1 MNPLVACIL
10 FAVSIA
16 FAEWGPKDVHALLLL
31 RTAQKHGVQTGK
43 LESAMDSA
51 GLVVVAEFHRV
62 MGDSYRPT
70 ITSANDF
77 AWHAR
82 FSKHYY
88 NKALDFR
95 LFDVPRERRSDLIRS
110 IRRKLGSR
118 FLVLWENAGKRG
130 EHLHIELRDDDRN

>member
-1 MNPLVACIL
+1 MKRFFSMSLL
-10 FAVSIA
+10 AVSLA
-16 FAEWGPKDVHALLLL
+16 CAEWGARDVHALLLK
-31 RTAQKHGVQTGK
+31 RTAQKPGVQTGK
-43 LESAMDSA
+43 LEPALDSA
-51 GLVVVAEFHRV
+51 GLVAVAEFHRV

-77 AWHAR
+77 AWHVR

-95 LFDVPRERRSDLIRS
+95 LFDVPRERRSGLVLS

-118 FLVLWENAGKRG
+118 FRVLWENAGQSG
-130 EHLHIELRDDDRN
+130 EHLHIELIGD

>member
-1 MNPLVACIL
+1 MKPFVACFL
-10 FAVSIA
+10 FALSIA
-16 FAEWGPKDVHALLLL
+16 FAEWGPKDVHALLLS
-31 RTAQKHGVQTGK
+31 RTAQKRGVQTGK
-43 LESAMDSA
+43 LEAAMDTA

-77 AWHAR
+77 AWHVR
-82 FSKHYY
+82 FSMHYY

-95 LFDVPRERRSDLIRS
+95 LFDVPRERRSELIRS

-118 FLVLWENAGKRG
+118 FRVLWENVGRPG
-130 EHLHIELRDDDRN
+130 EHLHVELRE

>member
-1 MNPLVACIL
+1 MKSFVACLL
-10 FAVSIA
+10 FAASFA
-16 FAEWGPKDVHALLLL
+16 FSEWGPKEVHALLLS
-31 RTAQKHGVQTGK
+31 RTAQKYGVQTGK
-43 LESAMDSA
+43 LDAAMDTA
-51 GLVVVAEFHRV
+51 GLVVVAEFHRA

-82 FSKHYY
+82 FSRHYY

-95 LFDVPRERRSDLIRS
+95 LFDVPREKRSDLILS